1 MRILLVTQYYWPEDF
16 SAGVYMPELA
26 ESLQARGHDVEV
38 LTGFP
43 SYPHGRIFP
52 AYRGRLFQTEE
63 RHGVRIVRCWFY
75 PSARTGGALRRGASA
90 ATFALSAALSRRA
103 VHRADI
109 VVGFSP
115 PPFMGLAALR
125 YARRWAVPFLLN
137 VKDLFTDAVIA
148 SGMAGPGPFV
158 RLLYRIERRLYRAAD
173 RVVVPVA
180 DFITPLRSA
189 GVHPESLAVIPDWAD
204 GDQIQPQPK
213 ANRIRAEWGLEG
225 AFVILYSGSMG
236 YSSSLETVLRAAAS
250 LGDLPDIHLLLVGDG
265 PRRPALEALAADLR
279 LSRVQFRPLQSRE
292 RFPEVLAAADLA
304 MVTLSAS
311 GGRVSTQGKLYS
323 LLAAGRPVVAVVPE
337 GNEAAR
343 IVEEGACGWSV
354 RPEEPEQLARLFRR
368 LVADRNAVEERG
380 RAARRI
386 FEERYSL
393 RVAVGLFEE
402 AIRESLTKGR
412 PPRGPGPPPVTMPRT
427 EPSAHACDPR
437 AAARR

>member
-26 ESLQARGHDVEV
+26 ESLQARGHQVEV

-52 AYRGRLFQTEE
+52 TYRGRLFQTEQ
-63 RHGVRIVRCWFY
+63 RQGVRIVRCWFY
-75 PSARTGGALRRGASA
+75 PSPRSGGALRRGASA
-90 ATFALSAALSRRA
+90 ATFALSAALAYRA

-109 VVGFSP
+109 VLGFSP
-115 PPFMGLAALR
+115 PPFMGLAALS
-125 YARRWAVPFLLN
+125 YARRWNVPFLLN

-148 SGMAGPGPFV
+148 SGMLRPGPFTRV
-158 RLLYRIERRLYRAAD
+158 LHYLERRLYRAAD
-173 RVVVPVA
+173 RVAVPVT

-189 GVHPESLAVIPDWAD
+189 GVSPEALAVIPDWAD
-204 GDQIQPQPK
+204 GDQIQPLPK

-236 YSSSLETVLRAAAS
+236 YSSSLDTVLRAAAR
-250 LGDLPDIHLLLVGDG
+250 LDDIPDLHILLVGDG
-265 PRRPALEALAADLR
+265 PRRAALQALAADLR
-279 LSRVQFRPLQSRE
+279 VPRVQFRPLQSRE
-292 RFPEVLAAADLA
+292 RFPEVLAAADLTL
-304 MVTLSAS
+304 VTLSAS

-343 IVEEGACGWSV
+343 IVEEGACGWSA
-354 RPEEPEQLARLFRR
+354 RPEDPEQLAGLFRR
-368 LVADRNAVEERG
+368 LVADRGAVEERS
-380 RAARRI
+380 RAARRL

-402 AIRESLTKGR
+402 AIRECFAKGGLAAPLAGLACAGGMKEIPPASHAR
-412 PPRGPGPPPVTMPRT
+412 PGRH
-427 EPSAHACDPR
+427 PS
-437 AAARR
+437 